1 MLGRRPDTLGEA
13 RLDRSVLTGVAVYR
27 WAALAWLVAVLIGS
41 RDDLGHPMAAVAL
54 VGGAA
59 FVTTGL
65 TLLLRIDHRRLL
77 SPPVVGIELV
87 YGFTLLALDGWVYDG
102 SHPQSLGAAWPLA
115 GVMTAGLA
123 TGWIG
128 GAIAGVCV
136 GLGRVVATRIGD
148 GTSAAAL
155 SLISSCVLYAQAG
168 AIAGFV
174 VGRLR
179 AAEAQ
184 ISAARAREEV
194 ARTLHDGVLQTLAVV
209 QRRSS
214 DPQLATLARDQEREL
229 RDYLFGVQARHT
241 DLLTRLRAAAGRFE
255 RNEGVRAE
263 VIAVD
268 EPGDEDPRVTEA
280 LAGAVGEALAERG
293 EARPL
298 VARRRLRRARRHGAV
313 RLGEGRRR
321 GVRHRRHRRG
331 RGSDELDQGPDGR
344 GRRPGGGGRPTRP
357 GHGGAAL
364 GAGAGTA
371 LTDSTTDR
379 LTGWPV
385 SAVRRRRRR
394 GRSAPHP
401 DRHPPAPAGP
411 APASGSAAASG
422 A

>member
-280 LAGAVGEALAERG
+280 LAGAVGEALANAAKHGRSSHVVVYVEPDDTELFVSVKDDGVGFDTAATDEGVGLTSSIRG
-293 EARPL
+293 RMAEVGGRVEVDARPG
-298 VARRRLRRARRHGAV
+298 RGTEV
-313 RLGEGRRR
+313 RLWAP
-321 GVRHRRHRRG
+321 VR
-331 RGSDELDQGPDGR
+331 
-344 GRRPGGGGRPTRP
+344 
-357 GHGGAAL
+357 
-364 GAGAGTA
+364 
-371 LTDSTTDR
+371 
-379 LTGWPV
+379 
-385 SAVRRRRRR
+385 
-394 GRSAPHP
+394 AP
-401 DRHPPAPAGP
+401 R
-411 APASGSAAASG
+411 
-422 A
+422 